1 MFQSLIGTIKTNNE
15 QQEEQEEV
23 TEFQSLIGTIKTM
36 IGFSKLP
43 FIT

>member
-1 MFQSLIGTIKTNNE
+1 MFQSLIGTIKTNTE